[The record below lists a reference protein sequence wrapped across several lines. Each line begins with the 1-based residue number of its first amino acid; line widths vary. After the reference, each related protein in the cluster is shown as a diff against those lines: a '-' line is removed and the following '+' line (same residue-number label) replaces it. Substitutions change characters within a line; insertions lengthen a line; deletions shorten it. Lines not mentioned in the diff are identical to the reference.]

1 MQTKKIKTIN
11 DHINESRS
19 EMDLLR
25 LIAVML
31 SIQTKEVPYA
41 FREDDLR
48 HELMMAMIDY
58 AHEHKSEIANYEVT
72 VSIGDRVESSTFR
85 SMKVPGDPSL
95 GYLVENDMN
104 LQEYCDKIVRPV
116 SAELAARVLA
126 ACPDV
131 SPNLS
136 EYGLDVHHA

>member
-1 MQTKKIKTIN
+1 MQINKIKTIN

-48 HELMMAMIDY
+48 HELMLAMLEY
-58 AHEHKSEIANYEVT
+58 AHQHSKEIANYEVS
-72 VSIGDRVESSTFR
+72 VVVGDKVESSTFR
-85 SMKVPGDPSL
+85 SVKAPSSV
-95 GYLVENDMN
+95 GYLVDDDMTID
-104 LQEYCDKIVRPV
+104 EYCSKVVKPV
-116 SAELAARVLA
+116 STELAARVLA
-126 ACPDV
+126 SCPDV
-131 SPNLS
+131 S

>member
-48 HELMMAMIDY
+48 HELMMGMIDY
-58 AHEHKSEIANYEVT
+58 AHAHKSEIANYEVS
-72 VSIGDRVESSTFR
+72 VVVGDKVESSTFR
-85 SMKVPGDPSL
+85 SVKAPASF
-95 GYLVENDMN
+95 GYLVDDDMN
-104 LQEYCDKIVRPV
+104 LEEYCDKVVRPV
-116 SAELAARVLA
+116 STELAARVVA
-126 ACPDV
+126 KFPDMT
-131 SPNLS
+131 
-136 EYGLDVHHA
+136 EYGLTVRHA

>member
-31 SIQTKEVPYA
+31 SIQSKEVPYA
-41 FREDDLR
+41 FKADDLR
-48 HELMMAMIDY
+48 HELMMGMIDY
-58 AHEHKSEIANYEVT
+58 AHAHKSEIANYEVT
-72 VSIGDRVESSTFR
+72 VSVGDRVESSTFR

-95 GYLVENDMN
+95 GYHVENDMN
-104 LQEYCDKIVRPV
+104 LEDYCDKVVRPV
-116 SAELAARVLA
+116 STELAARVLA
-126 ACPDV
+126 YCPDV
-131 SPNLS
+131 S
-136 EYGLDVHHA
+136 EYGLTVRHA